1 MRMLLN
7 VIFPHEPFNQ
17 YVRDGS
23 IGEKAKKILDDLRP
37 EAVYFTEQHGMR
49 SAIVIVEMEQAS
61 KIPTFAEPWFLT
73 FGADVELRV
82 VMSPQD
88 LQDAGLE
95 TLGSKWQ
102 DGG

>member
-17 YVRDGS
+17 YVKDGS
-23 IGEKAKKILDDLRP
+23 IGGKMKEIIDELQP
-37 EAVYFTEQHGMR
+37 EAIYFTEQHGMR
-49 SAIVIVEMEQAS
+49 SAIVVVDMDQAS
-61 KIPTFAEPWFLT
+61 RIPTFAEPWFLT

-88 LQDAGLE
+88 LQNAGLE
-95 TLGSKWQ
+95 ALGNRWQ
-102 DGG
+102 